1 MKKCF
6 SKRTLFK
13 STLYWAHSFWSALI
27 FELLELTLNNLGDS
41 AWNHLLS
48 SFCAGL
54 CACLASSP
62 VDVVRTRLMDQRKLL
77 KGHQQIYK
85 SSLDCGW
92 STLKS
97 EGLSGLYRGF
107 VPSFMRM
114 GPWNIIFFLVY
125 EQLKA
130 SFWPSSAITY
140 ASYLSRAAVSG
151 WSALKLKKYYDT
163 SCFKR
168 CWKIYKD
175 SFTIWF

>member
-1 MKKCF
+1 ME
-6 SKRTLFK
+6 RTNLG
-13 STLYWAHSFWSALI
+13 AHAFWIALV
-27 FELLELTLNNLGDS
+27 LDHLELTLCNLGDS

-130 SFWPSSAITY
+130 SF
-140 ASYLSRAAVSG
+140 
-151 WSALKLKKYYDT
+151 
-163 SCFKR
+163 
-168 CWKIYKD
+168 
-175 SFTIWF
+175 

>member
-1 MKKCF
+1 MRKCS

-130 SFWPSSAITY
+130 SFWPPLPS
-140 ASYLSRAAVSG
+140 L
-151 WSALKLKKYYDT
+151 
-163 SCFKR
+163 
-168 CWKIYKD
+168 IYQRQL
-175 SFTIWF
+175 FWMIWLA

>member
-1 MKKCF
+1 MHAF
-6 SKRTLFK
+6 QSATFWNARILERTRFPAQEFFVCMHFGPHFAWSQLKTKTK
-13 STLYWAHSFWSALI
+13 SS
-27 FELLELTLNNLGDS
+27 LGDS

-62 VDVVRTRLMDQRKLL
+62 VDVVRTRLMDQRKLRSVSSGHRG
-77 KGHQQIYK
+77 GHQQIYK

-130 SFWPSSAITY
+130 SFWPPLPS
-140 ASYLSRAAVSG
+140 L
-151 WSALKLKKYYDT
+151 
-163 SCFKR
+163 
-168 CWKIYKD
+168 IYQRQL
-175 SFTIWF
+175 FWMIWLA